1 MQDGI
6 ISRSIWAISKLKR
19 VQSSRDGGA
28 NVVLY
33 KKVGDL
39 IGERQVQVIRSQ
51 VSVIWLMIVM
61 TVEIVT
67 ALLSLPDTCSIL
79 IFYPFLFIYYITIK
93 KNLLRVLCYDNLL

>member
-1 MQDGI
+1 MRDGI

-28 NVVLY
+28 NVVLC

-79 IFYPFLFIYYITIK
+79 FLFYPFLFIYYITIK
-93 KNLLRVLCYDNLL
+93 KLVTCTVLR